1 MDEAAAS
8 SLPDSQSP
16 GGPASIEW
24 LVPNEV
30 GDDTRSA
37 VLDLLAAHGYR
48 ALHSIP
54 SLAGEISG
62 RDALLFLGDPVLLP
76 EVSAREASVLLWKA
90 GIPFGVEGGNAL
102 GLVVPRRLLGEV
114 RGILVA
120 LVPQES
126 LDHARDY

>member
-1 MDEAAAS
+1 M
-8 SLPDSQSP
+8 
-16 GGPASIEW
+16 
-24 LVPNEV
+24 
-30 GDDTRSA
+30 
-37 VLDLLAAHGYR
+37 LDFLTAHGYR

-54 SLAGEISG
+54 SLAGEITEQDT
-62 RDALLFLGDPVLLP
+62 RLFLGDPVLLP
-76 EVSAREASVLLWKA
+76 EVSAREASALLWKA

-102 GLVVPRRLLGEV
+102 GLVVPRRLLDEV